1 MCTSEMMIFPENK
14 PETRGR
20 GGGGNGGG
28 GRTFVRT
35 TLIRVKQ
42 TK

>member
-20 GGGGNGGG
+20 GGGNGGG

>member
-1 MCTSEMMIFPENK
+1 MMIFPENK
-14 PETRGR
+14 PETRG
-20 GGGGNGGG
+20 

-35 TLIRVKQ
+35 TLISVKQ